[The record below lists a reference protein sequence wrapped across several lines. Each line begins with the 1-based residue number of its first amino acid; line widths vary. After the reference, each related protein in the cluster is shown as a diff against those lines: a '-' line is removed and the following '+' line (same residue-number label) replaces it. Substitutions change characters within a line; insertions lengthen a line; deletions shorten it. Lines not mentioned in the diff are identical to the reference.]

1 MKITESS
8 NPAKNGFK
16 NTKAADISAQAMTA
30 KGSTNKTLFLL
41 AILIIS
47 SLASWKIVAANP
59 SLAMPFMWGGLIV
72 GFIVAIVTV
81 FKPNISPI
89 TGPIYA
95 VVEGGVVGTL
105 TLMFESSYPGI
116 GLQALF
122 ITVGIFVGMLLLY
135 GYRIIRVTD
144 KFKKIVV
151 GLTFGIMIVYLISII
166 ANLFGTPV
174 PYIHEGGAVGI
185 GFSLFVIAI
194 AAMNLLLDFNFIE
207 EGEKNRL
214 PQYMEWF
221 GAFMLLVT
229 IIWLYLE
236 VLKLLAKVRGD

>member
-8 NPAKNGFK
+8 NPAKSGFK
-16 NTKAADISAQAMTA
+16 NAETVGVSAQAMTA
-30 KGSTNKTLFLL
+30 RGTTNKTLFLL
-41 AILIIS
+41 AILIVS
-47 SLASWKIVAANP
+47 SLVSWKIVAGSP
-59 SLAMPFMWGGLIV
+59 GLAMPFMWGGLIV
-72 GFIVAIVTV
+72 GLIVAIVTI

-95 VVEGGVVGTL
+95 IVEGGVVGTL

-135 GYRIIRVTD
+135 GYRVIRVTD
-144 KFKKIVV
+144 KFRKIVV
-151 GLTFGIMIVYLISII
+151 GLTFGIMVVYLISII

-174 PYIHEGGAVGI
+174 PYIHEGGIVGI
-185 GFSLFVIAI
+185 GFSLFVIAV

-207 EGEKNRL
+207 EGEKSRL

-229 IIWLYLE
+229 IIWLYIE
-236 VLKLLAKVRGD
+236 VLKLLAKIRGD

>member
-1 MKITESS
+1 
-8 NPAKNGFK
+8 
-16 NTKAADISAQAMTA
+16 MTA